1 MRESRYT
8 IGDIVRI
15 ALLGLAALLALSVL
29 GVVWQVHPQPP
40 ALPKSWTASMSID
53 GETFIVDVLW
63 LALTIVL
70 LFLAFGLAEE
80 IRLTIGAC
88 REAQLA
94 AFAARVLPKPIPPV
108 PLPPHRPAYA
118 NKYVLT
124 LAPREPAPTTSA
136 ATLERERTQTAQL
149 PTAETIPRERTPSI
163 SILGPP
169 RIQGAQPRRGRLRSS
184 TEQLLVYLVF
194 HPDGAS
200 TDELADAIWPGE
212 DPKRTRPRL
221 WQSATDARAVLGDAL
236 TRDGERYRLERSK
249 VRIDLDELERLL
261 QVNDPEQEPAALQR
275 AAALWR
281 GEPLAGCDYPW
292 ADGHI
297 RRLHATFLDLLV
309 RVGHTRIAQGDAR
322 GALQVAEQ
330 AIALDELHEPS
341 WRLALQAEHALGLR
355 SSLTQRYEQL
365 THTLDEQLGLAPSH
379 ETRMMYRELLGQ
391 T

>member
-1 MRESRYT
+1 MREPRYT
-8 IGDIVRI
+8 TGDIVRI
-15 ALLGLAALLALSVL
+15 VLLGFAALLALTML
-29 GVVWQVHPQPP
+29 GVAWQVHPQPP
-40 ALPKSWTASMSID
+40 ALPRSWTAPMSID
-53 GETFIVDVLW
+53 GETFIFDVLW
-63 LALTIVL
+63 LALMIVL
-70 LFLAFGLAEE
+70 FFLAFGLAEE
-80 IRLTIGAC
+80 IRLTIGQC

-94 AFAARVLPKPIPPV
+94 AFAARVLPRPIPPA
-108 PLPPHRPAYA
+108 PLPSRRPAYA

-136 ATLERERTQTAQL
+136 ATLQRELTQTAQL

-194 HPDGAS
+194 HPDGAG
-200 TDELADAIWPGE
+200 TDELAEAIWPGE

-249 VRIDLDELERLL
+249 VLVDLDELERLL
-261 QVNDPEQEPAALQR
+261 QVNDPEREPAALQQ

-341 WRLALQAEHALGLR
+341 WRLALQAEGRLGLR
-355 SSLTQRYEQL
+355 ESVGQRYERL
-365 THTLDEQLGLAPSH
+365 RRILDEQVGLQPES
-379 ETRMMYRELLGQ
+379 ETRTLYRELLGQ
-391 T
+391 R